1 MTYWATTGTSLAVF
15 GGAEKT
21 EVYPSGRRQA
31 RMALAASSTGYYATA
46 LSKKRCFQGAFEMQT
61 TLTSKGQV
69 TIPKHIRDALHLEP
83 GCAIEFRIN
92 REGEVV
98 LIRPRDVAREKDRFE
113 RMRGKADV
121 KWRTDELMALLR
133 GDD

>member
-15 GGAEKT
+15 GGAEKA
-21 EVYPSGRRQA
+21 EVYLSGQWQA
-31 RMALAASSTGYYATA
+31 RMELAASRMGYYAATTC
-46 LSKKRCFQGAFEMQT
+46 KKYGKERIDMHT

-98 LIRPRDVAREKDRFE
+98 LTRPGELHEENGRFE

-121 KWRTDELMALLR
+121 KWRTDDLMALLR